1 MRNKHKNK
9 PTTDNTI
16 LNKRPRATRGSS
28 QSSNDEDGPPRRRGR
43 SQLRLGTI
51 RESSAE
57 NTVDKVSEERQGAS
71 PEASQTSSDEDGM
84 PRRRGRSQVRNRGR
98 QNITTP
104 APLSPVPSTP
114 TIEDP
119 RSEDDDENDDDSLSD
134 AEDGDEEAS
143 EQLTRIRTAIDYT
156 RAQRRKRLHPNQT
169 TRFSIPLPTE
179 HYTPSATEATALR
192 LLRASPAL
200 KVLESPHFV
209 VYELGMPVPYLLP
222 QGSGRRLIHT
232 AQWWMGKTI
241 AEVKAGPHAEPR
253 DAKRAIAHLKGQ
265 ATKKL
270 KKVNKTAKQ
279 RDIDHKLEEGLR
291 RQEGGSRCTTM
302 MRLESWTCR
311 ILIPGGALDVPVV
324 IVCIKYE
331 SCVASKHL
339 FWTLTYLIVEPE
351 AIRKIEKLLDSRPK
365 DFV

>member
-43 SQLRLGTI
+43 SQLRLSTI

-57 NTVDKVSEERQGAS
+57 NTVDKVSDERQEAR

-98 QNITTP
+98 QNITTS

-156 RAQRRKRLHPNQT
+156 HAQRCKRLHPNQMN
-169 TRFSIPLPTE
+169 RFSIPLPTE

-192 LLRASPAL
+192 LLLASPAL

-209 VYELGMPVPYLLP
+209 VYKLGMPVPYLLP
-222 QGSGRRLIHT
+222 QGSGMRLIHT
-232 AQWWMGKTI
+232 AQWWMGKTT

-253 DAKRAIAHLKGQ
+253 DVRRAIAHLKG
-265 ATKKL
+265 
-270 KKVNKTAKQ
+270 
-279 RDIDHKLEEGLR
+279 
-291 RQEGGSRCTTM
+291 
-302 MRLESWTCR
+302 
-311 ILIPGGALDVPVV
+311 
-324 IVCIKYE
+324 
-331 SCVASKHL
+331 
-339 FWTLTYLIVEPE
+339 
-351 AIRKIEKLLDSRPK
+351 
-365 DFV
+365 